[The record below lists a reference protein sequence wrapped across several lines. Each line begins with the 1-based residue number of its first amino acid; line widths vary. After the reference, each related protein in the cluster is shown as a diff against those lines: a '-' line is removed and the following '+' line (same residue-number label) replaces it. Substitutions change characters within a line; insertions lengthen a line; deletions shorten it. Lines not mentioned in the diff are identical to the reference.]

1 MSETMMLPA
10 QNVLTMELTEVEV
23 TGSRIGPF
31 FVHRTAHAPDL
42 WTVTHTNTGHAVLQE
57 IPSHRRALWLVRK
70 LRQLNCWEFTR
81 KAQVSDIPADG
92 LAQIHTLRA
101 DAKFGDCQGELAA

>member
-1 MSETMMLPA
+1 MSETMRVPA
-10 QNVLTMELTEVEV
+10 QNQLTMELTEVEV

-42 WTVTHTNTGHAVLQE
+42 WTVTHINTGHAVLQG

-70 LRQLNCWEFTR
+70 LRQFDCWSFTR
-81 KAQVSDIPADG
+81 NAQVNEIPPDVV
-92 LAQIHTLRA
+92 AQIHTLRA
-101 DAKFGDCQGELAA
+101 DAKFGDCQGEIAR